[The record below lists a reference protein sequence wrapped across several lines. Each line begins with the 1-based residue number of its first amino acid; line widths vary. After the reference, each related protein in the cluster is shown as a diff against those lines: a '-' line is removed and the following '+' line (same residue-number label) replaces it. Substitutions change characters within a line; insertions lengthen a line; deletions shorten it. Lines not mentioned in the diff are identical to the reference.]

1 MADVFV
7 SYDRRDREL
16 AQKVVQA
23 LTEQGMTVWWDD
35 RITPNETWDK
45 TIERELD
52 SARKVLVLWTDH
64 SVQSDWV
71 RTEAGAA
78 REAASPKLIQAR
90 FSDCKVPLAFR
101 LIQAV
106 DLMGWTPR
114 RKHAG
119 WDRLVEW
126 LKDGQESKAADPAP
140 APAPASAAAAAAPA
154 AVSSEPASASD
165 PVTPDPISAAEPAQ
179 EAPAQAHHALGGFP
193 KVDLPKVEMPHVE
206 MPDLEEVKAR
216 VGGMDKKW
224 LWIGGG
230 AVVAVIAMIGLAMA
244 LGGGGS
250 NGVGGEEAETLSGYL
265 DHYAGQYAAG
275 TEQVGDDEMTRLPSG
290 GTYDW
295 EVSLE
300 AGTHY
305 RVLGACDT
313 NCTDVDLGIL
323 QGEQILASDTLLDD
337 YPVVDLTPQEGGRY
351 TVRIAMPGCGAEQC
365 VAAAR
370 LVEVG

>member
-23 LTEQGMTVWWDD
+23 LTEQGLTVWWDD

-52 SARKVLVLWTDH
+52 DARKVLVLWTDH

-78 REAASPKLIQAR
+78 REATSPKLIQAR

-119 WDRLVEW
+119 WDRLIEW
-126 LKDGQESKAADPAP
+126 LKDGQEPAVTTG
-140 APAPASAAAAAAPA
+140 APASTP
-154 AVSSEPASASD
+154 SSEPAAAAE
-165 PVTPDPISAAEPAQ
+165 TAAPDPISAAEPA
-179 EAPAQAHHALGGFP
+179 EPAEPAASAAQGLGSFS
-193 KVDLPKVEMPHVE
+193 KVDLPKVEIPRIE
-206 MPDLEEVKAR
+206 APNLDEVKAR
-216 VGGMDKKW
+216 VGGLDRKW

-230 AVVAVIAMIGLAMA
+230 AVAAVLAMIVLAMA

-250 NGVGGEEAETLSGYL
+250 NGVGGDEARTVSGYL
-265 DHYAGQYAAG
+265 DGYAQQYAAG
-275 TEQVGDDEMTRLPSG
+275 AEAVGDDEMARLAAQEAH
-290 GTYDW
+290 DW
-295 EVSLE
+295 QVSLQ
-300 AGTHY
+300 GGRSY

-313 NCTDVDLGIL
+313 NCTDVDLAVLDPSGAVV
-323 QGEQILASDTLLDD
+323 ASDVLLDD
-337 YPVVDLTPQEGGRY
+337 YPVVDVRPAENGRY
-351 TVRIAMPGCGAEQC
+351 TVRIGMATCNIERC
-365 VAAAR
+365 VGAAR
-370 LVEVG
+370 LVEVR

>member
-52 SARKVLVLWTDH
+52 SARKVLVLWTDY

-119 WDRLVEW
+119 WDRLVQW
-126 LKDGQESKAADPAP
+126 LKDGQEEKAAEAP
-140 APAPASAAAAAAPA
+140 AAPAAPA
-154 AVSSEPASASD
+154 AVSSEPAAASQ
-165 PVTPDPISAAEPAQ
+165 PVTPDPISAAEPA
-179 EAPAQAHHALGGFP
+179 EPVPAETPAQGGLGLGSFP
-193 KVDLPKVEMPHVE
+193 KVDLPKVEIPNVE
-206 MPDLEEVKAR
+206 MPNLDEVKAR
-216 VGGMDKKW
+216 VGGIDRKW
-224 LWIGGG
+224 LLIGGG
-230 AVVAVIAMIGLAMA
+230 AVAAVLLIAVLAIT
-244 LGGGGS
+244 LGGGG
-250 NGVGGEEAETLSGYL
+250 GGGGGFSAEERTTLGGYL
-265 DHYAGQYAAG
+265 DSYATQYAPGLEA
-275 TEQVGDDEMTRLPSG
+275 VMDDELARIAPG
-290 GTYDW
+290 AAYDF
-295 EVSLE
+295 EVEL
-300 AGTHY
+300 GQGDTV

-313 NCTDVDLGIL
+313 NCSDVDLYVTGPDGVEI
-323 QGEQILASDTLLDD
+323 GSDTLLDD
-337 YPVVDLTPQEGGRY
+337 YPVVEIPNTVGGVY
-351 TVRIAMPGCGAEQC
+351 TIRIAMPTCSAETC
-365 VAAAR
+365 IGAAR
-370 LVEVG
+370 LYAVQ